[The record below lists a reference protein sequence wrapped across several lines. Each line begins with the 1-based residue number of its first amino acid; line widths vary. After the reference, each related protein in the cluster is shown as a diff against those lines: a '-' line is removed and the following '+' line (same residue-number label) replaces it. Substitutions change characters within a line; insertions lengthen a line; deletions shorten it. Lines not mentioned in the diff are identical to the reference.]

1 MKIKE
6 ALMVPYVMG
15 MLSRSETKPVY
26 TKSLREKFT
35 KLLFEISAFTE
46 KNKRFNEEIRKEFVT
61 AKKLKDES
69 EIVEESFEKYIAQ
82 HTEYQKFLNEE
93 AKVKTKITLKD
104 LDESDY
110 DVAAM
115 SNLFGVVI
123 KTEE

>member
-6 ALMVPYVMG
+6 ALMVPVIMG
-15 MLSRSETKPVY
+15 MLSRSDTKPAY

-61 AKKLKDES
+61 ARKLKDES
-69 EIVEESFEKYIAQ
+69 EIVEDAFEKYLVQ
-82 HTEYQKFLNEE
+82 HTEYQKFLNED
-93 AKVKTKITLKD
+93 AKLKTKITLKD
-104 LDESDY
+104 LEESDF
-110 DVAAM
+110 DVALM

-123 KTEE
+123 KTED